1 MTLLIILT
9 AISLDFFLSGLERFR
24 SYQWCTILYYFLEKR
39 LAQYKF
45 WDGIFGLLIVLF
57 IALSGLIVLLC
68 FESLLPLIVQTM
80 ISLVVLIYCLSSK
93 NLDNRL
99 DKYISAVDKN
109 NVDVATE
116 SAEGLMNKLLFSE
129 NDSNEL
135 AIIKSSLVESH
146 KSTFAVIFWFLILG
160 AVGALLY
167 RLINEINNEI
177 SELESEF
184 ADSTAR
190 LINILEW
197 PSSRLMQ
204 LGLAFGG
211 QLVDAMPGWNKT
223 EHFTI
228 ELNDKILI
236 NSGIGALQYRV
247 DIDVPDRKKSYWID
261 ELKRLLNRTLIIW
274 LAILGIMTLSGA
286 LS

>member
-1 MTLLIILT
+1 
-9 AISLDFFLSGLERFR
+9 
-24 SYQWCTILYYFLEKR
+24 
-39 LAQYKF
+39 
-45 WDGIFGLLIVLF
+45 
-57 IALSGLIVLLC
+57 
-68 FESLLPLIVQTM
+68 M

-93 NLDNRL
+93 NLDTRL

-116 SAEGLMNKLLFSE
+116 SAEGLINKLLFSE

-146 KSTFAVIFWFLILG
+146 KSAFAVIFWFLILG

-167 RLINEINNEI
+167 RLVNEINNEI

-184 ADSTAR
+184 ADSTSR
-190 LINILEW
+190 LINILEG

-204 LGLAFGG
+204 LELAFGG

-247 DIDVPDRKKSYWID
+247 DIDVPDRK
-261 ELKRLLNRTLIIW
+261 NLI
-274 LAILGIMTLSGA
+274 G
-286 LS
+286 

>member
-1 MTLLIILT
+1 
-9 AISLDFFLSGLERFR
+9 
-24 SYQWCTILYYFLEKR
+24 

-68 FESLLPLIVQTM
+68 FESLLPLIVQIM

-93 NLDNRL
+93 NLDTRL

-116 SAEGLMNKLLFSE
+116 SAEGLINKLLFSE

-167 RLINEINNEI
+167 RLVNEINNEI

-190 LINILEW
+190 LINILEG

-204 LGLAFGG
+204 LELAFGG
-211 QLVDAMPGWNKT
+211 QLVDAMPG
-223 EHFTI
+223 
-228 ELNDKILI
+228 
-236 NSGIGALQYRV
+236 
-247 DIDVPDRKKSYWID
+247 
-261 ELKRLLNRTLIIW
+261 
-274 LAILGIMTLSGA
+274 
-286 LS
+286 